1 MDGGNNEVISFIVV
15 SVIFFAV
22 EQVAERELV
31 KISLPPPI
39 SGRNVVI
46 DVFFIERSVSHRW
59 FFKRSV
65 IDDSK
70 RLDSEFQINV
80 DSTG

>member
-1 MDGGNNEVISFIVV
+1 MNMDGGNNEVISFIVV

-46 DVFFIERSVSHRW
+46 DVFLL
-59 FFKRSV
+59 KDQSV
-65 IDDSK
+65 IVGFLKGQSSMIRNDWIQNF
-70 RLDSEFQINV
+70 R
-80 DSTG
+80 

>member
-1 MDGGNNEVISFIVV
+1 MNMDGGNNEVISFIVV

-22 EQVAERELV
+22 EQVAEIELV

-46 DVFFIERSVSHRW
+46 DVFFY
-59 FFKRSV
+59 
-65 IDDSK
+65 
-70 RLDSEFQINV
+70 
-80 DSTG
+80 

>member
-1 MDGGNNEVISFIVV
+1 MNMDGGNNEVISFIVV

-46 DVFFIERSVSHRW
+46 DVFFLL
-59 FFKRSV
+59 KDQSV
-65 IDDSK
+65 IVGFLKGQSSMIRNDWIQNF
-70 RLDSEFQINV
+70 R
-80 DSTG
+80 